1 MSSHVLSKDKA
12 TFVKGI
18 IFYGFPLHAAGQ
30 PSISR
35 ADHLKSITVP
45 MLFLQG
51 TRDALAQLPL
61 IQEVTGQL
69 PLAKLVAFEGADH
82 SFKAGK
88 KDIIPEL
95 VETTAS
101 WTTTVL
107 DS

>member
-1 MSSHVLSKDKA
+1 MSSHVLSKGNA

-18 IFYGFPLHAAGQ
+18 IFYGFPLHATGQ

-61 IQEVTGQL
+61 IQEVTGAL
-69 PLAKLVAFEGADH
+69 PLAKLVTFEGADH
-82 SFKAGK
+82 SFKVGK
-88 KDIIPEL
+88 KDIIPDL
-95 VETTAS
+95 VESTVS
-101 WTTTVL
+101 WTSKVL